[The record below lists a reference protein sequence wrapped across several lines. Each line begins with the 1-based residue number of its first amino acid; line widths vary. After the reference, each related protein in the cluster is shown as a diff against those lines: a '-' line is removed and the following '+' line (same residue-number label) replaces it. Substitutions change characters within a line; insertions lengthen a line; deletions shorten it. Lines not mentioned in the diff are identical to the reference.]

1 MNSHL
6 LYDAS
11 RLFSASKLSFP
22 PCMIIFKV
30 YLDLELLPIVDL
42 SWPCMGWGMSQ
53 EYLLSIPLTVS
64 LPGFGTSRSFSFSF
78 IISLWKMVHLFINK
92 YYLRTSFFWYSHIVS

>member
-42 SWPCMGWGMSQ
+42 VFVPFRGPVWVGGRVKSAFYQFP
-53 EYLLSIPLTVS
+53 
-64 LPGFGTSRSFSFSF
+64 
-78 IISLWKMVHLFINK
+78 
-92 YYLRTSFFWYSHIVS
+92 

>member
-1 MNSHL
+1 MNSHP

-30 YLDLELLPIVDL
+30 NLDLELLPIVDL
-42 SWPCMGWGMSQ
+42 VFVPFCGPVGGLGNESRAPF
-53 EYLLSIPLTVS
+53 INS
-64 LPGFGTSRSFSFSF
+64 LDSFSAW
-78 IISLWKMVHLFINK
+78 IWNL
-92 YYLRTSFFWYSHIVS
+92 